1 MRRLPLKEFIFFS
14 IGFIACLSIITLYN
28 ISPVSYGL
36 SSKNKTISVTETWFP
51 ITVNGKDNVFSQDE
65 TFIYNDRLYLAIN
78 KLAKETSNLQVTFD
92 KGMFEGLFINEDT
105 GLGIFE
111 WQEAYEGQKAYTLV
125 NLSSVLRRYQN
136 ENLPYVVSKDF
147 RTISGKKTIEHL
159 DPDTN
164 GNYIIEFGSD
174 RYALEIYESDHEE
187 IAVLVDLEAF
197 EEYKLPF
204 LLMIYENERYIKE
217 HRL

>member
-14 IGFIACLSIITLYN
+14 IGFIACLSIIILYN

-78 KLAKETSNLQVTFD
+78 KLAKETSNLQVSFD
-92 KGMFEGLFINEDT
+92 KAIFEGVFINEDT

-111 WQEAYEGQKAYTLV
+111 WQEAYEGQEAYTLV

-136 ENLPYVVSKDF
+136 KNLPYVVSEDF
-147 RTISGKKTIEHL
+147 RTISGKKPIEHL
-159 DPDTN
+159 EQDMN
-164 GNYIIEFGSD
+164 GNYTIEFGSD
-174 RYALEIYESDHEE
+174 RNAVTVYESDNKN
-187 IAVLVDLEAF
+187 IAVLVELDAF
-197 EEYKLPF
+197 ERYKLPF
-204 LLMIYENERYIKE
+204 LLMIYENEKYIEE
-217 HRL
+217 HGI

>member
-1 MRRLPLKEFIFFS
+1 MRRLPLKEFIIFS
-14 IGFIACLSIITLYN
+14 LGFIVCLSIIFLYN

-78 KLAKETSNLQVTFD
+78 KLAKETSNLQVSFD
-92 KGMFEGLFINEDT
+92 KGMFEGVLINEDT

-125 NLSSVLRRYQN
+125 NLSSALRRYQN
-136 ENLPYVVSKDF
+136 ENLPYVVSGDF
-147 RTISGKKTIEHL
+147 RTISGKKPIEHL
-159 DPDTN
+159 EQDTN
-164 GNYIIEFGSD
+164 GNYTIEFGSD
-174 RYALEIYESDHEE
+174 RNAVTVYESDNKN
-187 IAVLVDLEAF
+187 IAVLVELDAF
-197 EEYKLPF
+197 ERYKLPF
-204 LLMIYENERYIKE
+204 LLMIYENEKYIEE
-217 HRL
+217 HGI